1 MQQRFELAIGLVLL
15 LVLVVAAN
23 PMHFLMPKSMTAV
36 LVVVLASLFLV
47 FLSFVWRE
55 RAEDEREAI
64 HINKAGRL
72 SFFVG
77 SLVLVTGIGTQI
89 TMHEVDPWL
98 LAGLASM
105 VLAKLISR
113 LYQHYT
119 S

>member
-1 MQQRFELAIGLVLL
+1 MRHRFEIAIGLVVLL
-15 LVLVVAAN
+15 ILVVVAN
-23 PMHFLMPKSMTAV
+23 PMHFLMPESLTAV
-36 LVVVLASLFLV
+36 LVLLLASSFLL

-55 RAEDEREAI
+55 RAEDEREVA

-77 SLVLVTGIGTQI
+77 SLVLTTGIGVQ
-89 TMHEVDPWL
+89 TMTHEVDPWL

-105 VLAKLISR
+105 VLAKLLSR
-113 LYQHYT
+113 LYQHYK